1 MDEGLYHPPQSCNLL
16 KIFIYFQIAFCLSI
30 IDLYCYVAFKMD
42 SKAIHLHKYTY
53 IFIQLYIHTCTCVL
67 SCFSFGKLFATLWTH

>member
-1 MDEGLYHPPQSCNLL
+1 MDEGLYNPPQSCNLL

-42 SKAIHLHKYTY
+42 SKAIHLHK
-53 IFIQLYIHTCTCVL
+53 
-67 SCFSFGKLFATLWTH
+67 